1 MIQFKRI
8 RWKNLLMTGDAW
20 TEIDLDC
27 SPTTLVMGRNGSGKS
42 TLLDALV
49 YVLFGEAFRN
59 VTVPSLINDT
69 NEKEMMVEI
78 EFLVGRTNYKIRRG
92 MRPRT
97 FEIFKNDKIINQD
110 ANARDYQ
117 KYLEQNILKFN
128 RKTFVQI
135 VVLGSASYVP
145 FMQLSPADRRTI
157 IEDLLDIQIFSSM
170 NQALKIRVQEMKEE
184 YVQIT
189 NSIEIQNEKVA
200 LVTAYLKKLKADNA
214 AAIETKRKLIE
225 ENTEQR
231 SVYESNVDEIN
242 AELEKL
248 LQSIKDQKQI
258 NQRIKKLEL
267 AYDKLEANKTKANK
281 ELHFFEENCECPTC
295 KQTIEEG
302 FKNDMLTRKNELVSE
317 IETALDNLQ
326 KDIKTAESRQAEI
339 YKTLAEIEEKE
350 REVRKCNASISAID
364 KYIKTVQAEIN
375 DLNNNDGDVE
385 AQKKKLAQLLEEQQS
400 LEKQKNALTERKHYL
415 DIVSMM
421 LKDTGIKTKIIKQYL
436 PIINRYVNKFL
447 SAMDFFAN
455 FEIDQNFKEI
465 IHIRGSKER
474 TYYQLSEGQKLRIDL
489 SILFTW
495 REIAKLRNSAN
506 TNLLI
511 MDEVFESALDS
522 DGMEA
527 FLKLVNSISKD
538 VNFFVLSPNGDN
550 FIDKFQNTIRFT
562 EEKGFSRMEKI

>member
-1 MIQFKRI
+1 
-8 RWKNLLMTGDAW
+8 MTGDAW

>member
-1 MIQFKRI
+1 
-8 RWKNLLMTGDAW
+8 MTGDAW

-97 FEIFKNDKIINQD
+97 FEISKNDKIINQD

>member
-1 MIQFKRI
+1 
-8 RWKNLLMTGDAW
+8 
-20 TEIDLDC
+20 
-27 SPTTLVMGRNGSGKS
+27 
-42 TLLDALV
+42 
-49 YVLFGEAFRN
+49 
-59 VTVPSLINDT
+59 
-69 NEKEMMVEI
+69 
-78 EFLVGRTNYKIRRG
+78 
-92 MRPRT
+92 
-97 FEIFKNDKIINQD
+97 
-110 ANARDYQ
+110 
-117 KYLEQNILKFN
+117 
-128 RKTFVQI
+128 
-135 VVLGSASYVP
+135 
-145 FMQLSPADRRTI
+145 MQLSPADRRTI

-317 IETALDNLQ
+317 IETALYNLQ

-400 LEKQKNALTERKHYL
+400 LEKQKNALT
-415 DIVSMM
+415 
-421 LKDTGIKTKIIKQYL
+421 
-436 PIINRYVNKFL
+436 
-447 SAMDFFAN
+447 
-455 FEIDQNFKEI
+455 
-465 IHIRGSKER
+465 
-474 TYYQLSEGQKLRIDL
+474 
-489 SILFTW
+489 
-495 REIAKLRNSAN
+495 
-506 TNLLI
+506 
-511 MDEVFESALDS
+511 
-522 DGMEA
+522 
-527 FLKLVNSISKD
+527 
-538 VNFFVLSPNGDN
+538 
-550 FIDKFQNTIRFT
+550 
-562 EEKGFSRMEKI
+562 